1 MQQTRQK
8 WPYSVDPESL
18 AGSTG
23 VNQFITSL
31 GVEPLQPQ
39 SGVAWPGLC
48 TEYSPACQEH
58 LPVQDLGSGLVLW
71 ITHTHIIIIVSK

>member
-18 AGSTG
+18 ARNTG

-39 SGVAWPGLC
+39 SGVAWPVYALNIPL
-48 TEYSPACQEH
+48 PARSIC
-58 LPVQDLGSGLVLW
+58 LLRTSGQG
-71 ITHTHIIIIVSK
+71 